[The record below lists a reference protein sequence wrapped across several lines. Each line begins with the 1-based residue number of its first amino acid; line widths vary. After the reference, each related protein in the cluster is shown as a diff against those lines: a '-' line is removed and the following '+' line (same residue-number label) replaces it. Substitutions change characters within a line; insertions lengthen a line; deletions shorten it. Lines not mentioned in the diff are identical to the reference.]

1 MRTEEFWV
9 MDERDEWLV
18 DDLELG
24 LGTEP
29 ARVLAYL
36 LRRATDDRIDD
47 PRAGGIDVRL
57 GTGFGRQPVTDAL
70 SILSERNLVTEST
83 LESRQ
88 GRPPKAWAA
97 DGSLETTVTS
107 AYGRRADDLVSA
119 SSVEPDRS
127 ATAGEPLRV
136 GINWRPNGLHVP
148 FYAALEMDA
157 YETAGVDVEFTHYR
171 GSKRALE
178 AAVDGEVDVS
188 LVGAATLT
196 RDREDGAA
204 VEPLAVMYQRA
215 MTILYTTRSAFG
227 EPLTGSEQL
236 RGRRIGMS
244 PNTETGL
251 LAEVFLSQAGVAD
264 DVEVVETDGEELE
277 TLRSGRA
284 DVVAGSFSDPWKLEA
299 DHTVDTLT
307 PSEQF
312 PIYGPALA
320 VDPSVRA
327 ADRLRAF
334 LAGTISGWRAGRA
347 DPTPAAERIADSG
360 DDDPDEI
367 ERTFRQALDSFASS
381 KAMREDGWGA
391 HREDDWERLRIALA
405 RTGRLEPA

>member
-9 MDERDEWLV
+9 MDERDERLV
-18 DDLELG
+18 EDLELG

-36 LRRATDDRIDD
+36 LRRATDDRIAD
-47 PRAGGIDVRL
+47 PRASGIDIRL

-70 SILSERNLVTEST
+70 SVLSDRELVTEST

-88 GRPPKAWAA
+88 GRPPKAWAVEGSVEATVA
-97 DGSLETTVTS
+97 D

-119 SSVEPDRS
+119 ASVRPDSSAS
-127 ATAGEPLRV
+127 AGEPLRV
-136 GINWRPNGLHVP
+136 GVNWRPNGLHVP
-148 FYAALEMDA
+148 FYTAMETDA
-157 YETAGVDVEFTHYR
+157 YGTAGVDVEFTHYR

-178 AAVDGEVDVS
+178 AAVDGDVDVS
-188 LVGAATLT
+188 VVGAATLT
-196 RDREDGAA
+196 RARESGAA
-204 VEPLAVMYQRA
+204 IEPLAVVYQRA
-215 MTILYTTRSAFG
+215 MTVLYTTRSAFG

-264 DVEVVETDGEELE
+264 DIEVVETDGEELE

-299 DHTVDTLT
+299 DRTVDTLT

-312 PIYGPALA
+312 PIYGPALV

-334 LAGTISGWRAGRA
+334 LAGTIAGWRAGRA
-347 DPTPAAERIADSG
+347 DPTPAAERIADRV

-367 ERTFRQALDSFASS
+367 ERSFRRALEAFAGS
-381 KAMREDGWGA
+381 KAMRECGWGT

-405 RTGRLEPA
+405 RTGRLEPT

>member
-9 MDERDEWLV
+9 MDERDEELV
-18 DDLELG
+18 GDLELG

-36 LRRATDDRIDD
+36 LGRATDDRIGD
-47 PRAGGIDVRL
+47 PRASGIDIRL
-57 GTGFGRQPVTDAL
+57 GTGFGRQSVTDAL
-70 SILSERNLVTEST
+70 SVLSERGLVTEST

-88 GRPPKAWAA
+88 GRPPKAWAVEGSVEPTVA
-97 DGSLETTVTS
+97 D
-107 AYGRRADDLVSA
+107 AYGQRADDLVSA
-119 SSVEPDRS
+119 ASVRPDSS
-127 ATAGEPLRV
+127 ATVEEPLRV
-136 GINWRPNGLHVP
+136 GVNWRPNGLHVP
-148 FYAALEMDA
+148 FYTAVETDA
-157 YETAGVDVEFTHYR
+157 YESAGVDVEFTHYR

-178 AAVDGEVDVS
+178 ATLGGELDVS
-188 LVGAATLT
+188 VVGAATLT
-196 RDREDGAA
+196 RARESGAA

-215 MTILYTTRSAFG
+215 MTVLYTTRSAFG
-227 EPLTGSEQL
+227 GPLTESENL

-277 TLRSGRA
+277 ALRSGRA
-284 DVVAGSFSDPWKLEA
+284 DVVAGSFSDPWRIEA
-299 DHTVDTLT
+299 EGTVDTLT

-320 VDPSVRA
+320 VAPDVRA

-334 LAGTISGWRAGRA
+334 LSGTISGWRAGRA
-347 DPTPAAERIADSG
+347 DPTPAARRIADRV

-367 ERTFRQALDSFASS
+367 ERAFRRALEAFAGS